1 MEPQPLAGNLSRSG
15 FGLPIWAAS
24 FSLNVLALLMPLSIL
39 MIFDRI
45 IPFQSTDTLRVL
57 TVVLIISAAAE
68 LVLRQC
74 RTIML
79 TSTAEGA
86 AIRNRR
92 RFLKQ
97 VLNANTRSFSQN
109 PDSTY
114 FERFAAID
122 QLRDYQSGQ
131 SQTLSIDL
139 PFTVLFAVLIGLIG
153 GWLFLVPLGA
163 FCIVLGF
170 AFVMKRAQW
179 VLFER
184 RKSLDARRYA
194 FLLETLSNVQTVKAN
209 RMEPQMAR
217 RFEMLEEQTVN
228 ISKKL
233 IQFAGIAQ
241 SFGAIFSHMM
251 VAAMG
256 LWGACL
262 VIQNHIG
269 IAELA
274 ACMLLN
280 GRIIQPLTKLMTLWV
295 QSENVS
301 VARGRLNDM
310 EELEVNE
317 IPSGQVPE
325 ILGEISVR
333 EMTIERTDS
342 AGALM
347 APVSFLVPP
356 SGCVL
361 LEAEQSWMVD
371 SVFDAISGQ
380 RLPSNGEVLI
390 DGFSG
395 AKRVNQTGRGA
406 TIVLEADPAMFS
418 GTLLENL
425 SAFGDAQV
433 VERAKKFA
441 AALGLEKRIHRLP
454 AGYNTVMTART
465 SFEKDP
471 VNRHLVS
478 LTRALALQPKILLMN
493 EPSAALD
500 TPERQAL
507 ADCLRT
513 LAPRPTIVLSSP
525 DPRLR
530 QLADQVVHLKA
541 KLSDE
546 ITSWRDDAELDR
558 QDALLKQRG
567 AA

>member
-1 MEPQPLAGNLSRSG
+1 
-15 FGLPIWAAS
+15 
-24 FSLNVLALLMPLSIL
+24 
-39 MIFDRI
+39 
-45 IPFQSTDTLRVL
+45 
-57 TVVLIISAAAE
+57 
-68 LVLRQC
+68 
-74 RTIML
+74 
-79 TSTAEGA
+79 
-86 AIRNRR
+86 
-92 RFLKQ
+92 
-97 VLNANTRSFSQN
+97 
-109 PDSTY
+109 
-114 FERFAAID
+114 
-122 QLRDYQSGQ
+122 
-131 SQTLSIDL
+131 
-139 PFTVLFAVLIGLIG
+139 
-153 GWLFLVPLGA
+153 
-163 FCIVLGF
+163 
-170 AFVMKRAQW
+170 
-179 VLFER
+179 
-184 RKSLDARRYA
+184 
-194 FLLETLSNVQTVKAN
+194 
-209 RMEPQMAR
+209 
-217 RFEMLEEQTVN
+217 
-228 ISKKL
+228 
-233 IQFAGIAQ
+233 
-241 SFGAIFSHMM
+241 
-251 VAAMG
+251 MG

-317 IPSGQVPE
+317 MPSGQVPE
-325 ILGEISVR
+325 ILGQISVR
-333 EMTIERTDS
+333 EMAIERTDS
-342 AGALM
+342 AGTLM

-395 AKRVNQTGRGA
+395 AERVNQKGQGA
-406 TIVLEADPAMFS
+406 TIVLEANPAMFS

-433 VERAKKFA
+433 VERAKRIS

-454 AGYNTVMTART
+454 AGYNTVMTAQT

-507 ADCLRT
+507 ADCFRT
-513 LAPRPTIVLSSP
+513 LEPRPTIVLSSP

-558 QDALLKQRG
+558 RDALLKQRG